1 MVASTKEL
9 KRVLTLKDLMSVAV
23 GQVIGAGI
31 MSLMGVAI
39 GMTGRSVPISFL
51 MAAVAVLIMN
61 IPTIIVCGVVRLRG
75 GNYTMAALLSGK
87 KMAGFLM
94 FATVV
99 GNISLAM
106 YALSLADYALAF
118 LPGVPRKLIALTVLT
133 FFYVVNLLGIDK
145 MAKVQNLIVIVMC
158 AALLLFIGFGL
169 GKVQP
174 TYLAEDFM
182 TGGALGL
189 VQATAVV
196 VFAVNGAYVV
206 ANLSGEAKNPTRDIP
221 LAIIIP
227 TIGVAVMYAL
237 IGIVAS
243 GVLPVTRVAG
253 EPLSWVAQEVL
264 PPFLY
269 GCFMIGG
276 AMAAL
281 VTTLNAQMASSPKA
295 ILQGCVDGWLPEKIG
310 YLHPKFKTPV
320 VILTFLW
327 GVGVLAVL
335 FGLDI
340 EDIASVVSLV
350 VQVCMLLLNICI
362 IRLPKILPEAWEK
375 SRFHMSKGML
385 VAMIVLCTI
394 LGVVN
399 IAALAST
406 MSLPLLIGMVAI
418 FIIGFVYIA
427 LREKSGKV
435 HMEISY
441 EIE

>member
-1 MVASTKEL
+1 MASSTKEL
-9 KRVLTLKDLMSVAV
+9 KRVLTLKDLMSVAA

-39 GMTGRSVPISFL
+39 GMTGRSVPIAFL
-51 MAAVAVLIMN
+51 IAAVGVLILN
-61 IPTIIVCGVVRLRG
+61 VPTIILCSVVRLRG

-99 GNISLAM
+99 GNLSLAM

-118 LPGVPRKLIALTVLT
+118 LPFVPRKLIALVALT
-133 FFYVVNLLGIDK
+133 FFYIVNLLGIDK
-145 MAKVQNLIVIVMC
+145 MAKVQNVIVVVMC

-169 GKVQP
+169 GKVSP
-174 TYLAEDFM
+174 DYLAEDFM

-189 VQATAVV
+189 IQASAVV
-196 VFAVNGAYVV
+196 IFAVNGAYVV

-221 LAIIIP
+221 LAIIVP
-227 TIGVAVMYAL
+227 TIVVAFLYAL

-243 GVLPVTRVAG
+243 GVLPVAQVAG
-253 EPLSWVAQEVL
+253 EPLSWVAREVL
-264 PPFLY
+264 PPVLY
-269 GCFMIGG
+269 ACFMVGG

-327 GVGVLAVL
+327 AVGVLAIV

-350 VQVCMLLLNICI
+350 VQSCMLLLNICI

-375 SRFHMSKGML
+375 SRFRMAKGKL
-385 VAMIVLCTI
+385 ITLAVLCTV

-406 MSLPLLIGMVAI
+406 MSMSVLLGMLLVFAA
-418 FIIGFVYIA
+418 GYAYIV
-427 LREKSGKV
+427 LRLRSGKV

-441 EIE
+441 EVE